1 MRKVPYWPVDPLVVV
16 FVVLQGYFVAP
27 CFHSVQSIFSVFS
40 LSAQPT
46 NQQNHNLFTH
56 RKRLEKWPE
65 MTTEKWKWPLQVIFV
80 FSHSF
85 DLTKVVISISTQ
97 KKPQNQNGVDDFR
110 VNQMWWKNSKKSK
123 TYRLLGA
130 PRRKSL
136 IRLKIRERWCSLMLD
151 RGAFSKSASDSANNW
166 FSVYP

>member
-16 FVVLQGYFVAP
+16 VAVLQGYFVAP
-27 CFHSVQSIFSVFS
+27 CFHSVQSIFSCS
-40 LSAQPT
+40 HSQHNP
-46 NQQNHNLFTH
+46 NQQTYHTQKEET
-56 RKRLEKWPE
+56 RKWPE

-97 KKPQNQNGVDDFR
+97 KKPQNQNGVDDFK

-130 PRRKSL
+130 PRRRSL